1 MIHTTDSHSNVAE
14 PDMDF
19 LTMLE
24 ESFIDQPMRGDI
36 VVGVIQSID
45 SLGMLVD
52 VGMKRDGVVSRND
65 LERLGDE
72 ANFAVGDEVPVLI
85 VRPEDDEG
93 NMIVSVAQ
101 AKQNEDWLRAERL
114 I

>member
-1 MIHTTDSHSNVAE
+1 
-14 PDMDF
+14 
-19 LTMLE
+19 
-24 ESFIDQPMRGDI
+24 MRGDI

-93 NMIVSVAQ
+93 NMIVSWPSQ
-101 AKQNEDWLRAERL
+101 AERGL
-114 I
+114 AARRRADEQ